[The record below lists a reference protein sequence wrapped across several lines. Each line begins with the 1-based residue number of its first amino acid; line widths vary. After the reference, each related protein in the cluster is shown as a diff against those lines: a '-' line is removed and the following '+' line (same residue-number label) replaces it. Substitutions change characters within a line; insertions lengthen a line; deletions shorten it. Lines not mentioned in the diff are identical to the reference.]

1 MTILPSR
8 TLPVRLLVRGRAPAP
23 AASLSPSTPA
33 TPSKKALA
41 RQRAKLRK
49 KTSQVGLA
57 DSANATDSDVSS
69 VAPASSALPPVPPLP
84 TKVDV
89 LDRVNG
95 AKEQAAEKA
104 EQVRDTVVKA
114 AAPVVEAVA
123 PAAQPVQDTARA
135 AAPPT
140 IVEPPKAPES
150 VTSDEGESIAAY
162 GSDDDEDDDEEEAAA
177 ATAPTSPYANSP
189 RPASPAP
196 PAATS
201 QTVGIVDNKPK
212 EAYTGADHDPNKKIK
227 AIITRTVWGVV
238 MAGGCIGLVCMGHVY
253 VIALV
258 FVCQATVFKELTAL
272 FDAGYAGSHAGAGV
286 ATRTRRR
293 GRRRG
298 RPSARGARR
307 TASGGAGAWLGAS
320 SLFSLSCLRTRADP
334 VCARAQV
341 LLCRDKLLPLRRE
354 FDLLLQAH
362 PHAPSGVPPDSLL
375 VRPAPPPHQ
384 LWALRDRYG
393 SPSRAFVWTQ
403 LTRGGM

>member
-1 MTILPSR
+1 M
-8 TLPVRLLVRGRAPAP
+8 
-23 AASLSPSTPA
+23 
-33 TPSKKALA
+33 
-41 RQRAKLRK
+41 
-49 KTSQVGLA
+49 
-57 DSANATDSDVSS
+57 SS

-286 ATRTRRR
+286 GDENKAARTPEREAKRKGRKEDRERWSRRM
-293 GRRRG
+293 
-298 RPSARGARR
+298 
-307 TASGGAGAWLGAS
+307 AWCV
-320 SLFSLSCLRTRADP
+320 FSVLS
-334 VCARAQV
+334 
-341 LLCRDKLLPLRRE
+341 LLPQNE
-354 FDLLLQAH
+354 
-362 PHAPSGVPPDSLL
+362 G
-375 VRPAPPPHQ
+375 
-384 LWALRDRYG
+384 
-393 SPSRAFVWTQ
+393 
-403 LTRGGM
+403 